1 MGLKALMQVGQ
12 NMNTFQ
18 WRLRHRLPVVSHRTE
33 YPWGKHEQEHI
44 DLPNGA
50 FLMLSD
56 LLNGRYD
63 AWFPKLVWLP
73 IRGFICLIVQEVR
86 GIIFILNSRLSALS
100 CLVLESGVLYWV
112 MLVPNPQIVSLA
124 VWPKIQYHYV

>member
-44 DLPNGA
+44 DLPMGH
-50 FLMLSD
+50 F
-56 LLNGRYD
+56 
-63 AWFPKLVWLP
+63 
-73 IRGFICLIVQEVR
+73 
-86 GIIFILNSRLSALS
+86 
-100 CLVLESGVLYWV
+100 
-112 MLVPNPQIVSLA
+112 
-124 VWPKIQYHYV
+124 